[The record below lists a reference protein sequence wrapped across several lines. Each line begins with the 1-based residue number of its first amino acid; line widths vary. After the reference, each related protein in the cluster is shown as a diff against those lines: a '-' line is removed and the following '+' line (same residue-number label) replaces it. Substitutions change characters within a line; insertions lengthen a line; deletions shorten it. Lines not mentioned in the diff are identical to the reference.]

1 MFLVNAL
8 MLFIS
13 TLSMFGSMFV
23 ATMIF
28 SSKKLQVHPQ
38 RLIAYTCLSEA
49 ISSFNG
55 VIWAMGT
62 EFIIDYLDLDTVLA
76 RSVLFNNAS
85 KEEAK
90 VILIYANDFCFQ
102 YFSILTLALNTCLCI
117 DLVLTLKNPFQPA
130 KTRMMIYLGASGIIC
145 IPLAFLTLASIKIC
159 KLNYI

>member
-1 MFLVNAL
+1 
-8 MLFIS
+8 
-13 TLSMFGSMFV
+13 MFGSMFV

-55 VIWAMGT
+55 VIWAMNT
-62 EFIIDYLDLDTVLA
+62 KYIIDYLDLHVVFA
-76 RSVLFNNAS
+76 RSVLFQND
-85 KEEAK
+85 EAGK
-90 VILIYANDFCFQ
+90 IRAMGILSYANDFSFQ
-102 YFSILTLALNTCLCI
+102 YFSLLTLALNTCLCI

-145 IPLAFLTLASIKIC
+145 IPLSWLTLASIDAC
-159 KLNYI
+159 KSN